1 MNISYSSYK
10 NDIISFNSDEYF
22 KGLDINPI
30 LSNLFLNFI
39 EYYKEIENEDFKK
52 PVFSQTTKFK
62 KIPNNF
68 KYYKYLKINRNNDEP
83 KNTWSFINPTE
94 ESEKISILI
103 KSYLNKIS
111 QDTYEIISLEFINDI
126 LLIKNE
132 NLFKILTSEILNKC
146 LFDIKF
152 RNLYIN
158 LCYKIW
164 SNKEIHYNLVDI
176 IHKNSQYYWK
186 LNEDV
191 YGPFTSEINLK
202 NDIFFK
208 INFKKYFLNYIQD
221 LYINKNISFE
231 NLSEEETY
239 INKKKIFLLV
249 ELVGLMFIEKY
260 INFDIVNIIIIDLL
274 HLNNNFKKIE
284 DIEIEAMY
292 NLIKL
297 IYDNK
302 NIIIDLS
309 EHIDIFNN
317 FCNIIEKIIN
327 NNVISKRSNFFLS
340 DIIIMLQNIK
350 INNLKEDIGFIYNK
364 DDITKYII
372 ENNKEILNIY
382 KKINYNDKFD
392 FIYKL
397 INIFL
402 DKKNKNVI
410 SILNKINDINNIYI
424 VFDKIIKNIDD
435 LILDI
440 PDINFRLL
448 YIIEN
453 LEEPHCNKKKLINF
467 LKNYDSES
475 DSGSES
481 DND

>member
-1 MNISYSSYK
+1 MTLSYSSYK
-10 NDIISFNSDEYF
+10 NDIISFNSDEYL
-22 KGLDINPI
+22 KGLNNNPI
-30 LSNLFLNFI
+30 LSNLFLKFI

-83 KNTWSFINPTE
+83 KNTWSFENPTE

-111 QDTYEIISLEFINDI
+111 QDTYEIISSDFINDI

-132 NLFKILTSEILNKC
+132 KLFKILTSEILNKC

-176 IHKNSQYYWK
+176 IHKNTQYYWK
-186 LNEDV
+186 LNEDTH
-191 YGPFTSEINLK
+191 GPFTSEISLK

-221 LYINKNISFE
+221 LYINKNIFLE
-231 NLSEEETY
+231 NLSEEEEY

-284 DIEIEAMY
+284 DIEIEALY

-327 NNVISKRSNFFLS
+327 NNVISKRSNFFLT

-350 INNLKEDIGFIYNK
+350 INNLKEDIKFIYNK

-372 ENNKEILNIY
+372 ENNNKEILNIY
-382 KKINYNDKFD
+382 KKINYNDKSD

-397 INIFL
+397 IDIFL
-402 DKKNKNVI
+402 DKKNKNI
-410 SILNKINDINNIYI
+410 IFILNKINDINNIYN

-453 LEEPHCNKKKLINF
+453 LEETHCNKKKLINF

-475 DSGSES
+475 DSGSDSE
-481 DND
+481 